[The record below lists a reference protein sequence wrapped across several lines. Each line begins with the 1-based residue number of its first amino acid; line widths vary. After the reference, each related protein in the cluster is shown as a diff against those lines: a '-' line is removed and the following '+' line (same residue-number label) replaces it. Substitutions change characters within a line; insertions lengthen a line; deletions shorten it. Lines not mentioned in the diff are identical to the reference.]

1 MSIPERL
8 YRLAKGKIGEIREM
22 FDGQESDD
30 IDPELLA
37 RVQRAQAHKTA
48 RQELQDALEG
58 EPGIQA
64 AHAAPPR
71 RSSSPT
77 LRSPDEIRGAATG
90 TAGTMHGSVAA
101 SVAPATQDPLAIHYK
116 LLGLEPGADYATVQA
131 VYEKLLSRC
140 QPDRFPA
147 GSPEAV
153 EAHDIQNRLEAS
165 YKVLREALDPTARRF
180 DMLEI

>member
-8 YRLAKGKIGEIREM
+8 YRLAKGKMGEIREM
-22 FDGQESDD
+22 FDGQDAEL
-30 IDPELLA
+30 DPELLA
-37 RVQRAQAHKTA
+37 RVQRAQARKSA
-48 RQELQDALEG
+48 REELDDAME
-58 EPGIQA
+58 ISS
-64 AHAAPPR
+64 APQG
-71 RSSSPT
+71 RSAST
-77 LRSPDEIRGAATG
+77 LRSPGEIRGGVAGAAPP
-90 TAGTMHGSVAA
+90 ARGSGSAQAA
-101 SVAPATQDPLAIHYK
+101 QDPLAVHYQ

-140 QPDRFPA
+140 KPERFAA

-153 EAHDIQNRLEAS
+153 EAHDIQNRLEAT

>member
-22 FDGQESDD
+22 FDGQESDE

-37 RVQRAQAHKTA
+37 RVQRSQARKTA
-48 RQELQDALEG
+48 RQELEDAVEG
-58 EPGIQA
+58 EPSVQPARA
-64 AHAAPPR
+64 ATSP
-71 RSSSPT
+71 RSSTPA
-77 LRSPDEIRGAATG
+77 LRTPDEIRGAAIGTGG
-90 TAGTMHGSVAA
+90 TARGSAA
-101 SVAPATQDPLAIHYK
+101 VQGVQDPLAVHYQ
-116 LLGLEPGADYATVQA
+116 LLGLEPGADYPTVQA

-140 QPDRFPA
+140 KPDRFPA

-153 EAHDIQNRLEAS
+153 EAHDIQNRLEAT